1 MKDEEGQEG
10 QEEGQEESPGV
21 TKDSS
26 VTGGREKHSV
36 TKESAAAI
44 LSVAFNAIGLKYIT
58 RVQLS
63 SACKTLKLG
72 LKPTLSKEEYV
83 VPVAT
88 ALIKQGFIKVR
99 PSEKVT
105 REDVSKL
112 KSF

>member
-1 MKDEEGQEG
+1 MNDEER
-10 QEEGQEESPGV
+10 QEESPGV
-21 TKDSS
+21 TEDS